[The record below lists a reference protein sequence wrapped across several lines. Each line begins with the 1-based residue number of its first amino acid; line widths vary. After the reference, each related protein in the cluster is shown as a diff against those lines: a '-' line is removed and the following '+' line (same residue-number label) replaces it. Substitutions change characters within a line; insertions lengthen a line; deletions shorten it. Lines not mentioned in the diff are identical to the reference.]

1 MNYTKLPELRSVPT
15 PKQLFEQTEADPIR
29 SKLLGK
35 IRAGEFKSLDG
46 ICLVDE
52 DILKDA
58 INTANKESVEK
69 NNNPILEALIA
80 EGRRYC
86 RFSGCLRDVI
96 VKSKFSS
103 DKKSFE
109 IIVTDKD
116 GLKLNDDRSGLLL
129 NLNLYPETKE
139 REIHIKWVAT
149 DDTGKIAF
157 VAAYENVFSK
167 LAKKAKDLIWKS

>member
-1 MNYTKLPELRSVPT
+1 MNYTKLPSLRSVPT
-15 PKQLFEQTEADPIR
+15 PKELFEQTEKDPIR

-35 IRAGEFKSLDG
+35 IRVGGFKSFGG

-58 INTANKESVEK
+58 INTANKESMEK
-69 NNNPILEALIA
+69 NNNPILEALIE
-80 EGRRYC
+80 EGKRYC

-103 DKKSFE
+103 DNESFE
-109 IIVTDKD
+109 IIVTDQD
-116 GLKLNDDRSGLLL
+116 GLKLNDDRSGFLL
-129 NLNLYPETKE
+129 NLNQYPETKE

-149 DDTGKIAF
+149 DDTGQIAF

-167 LAKKAKDLIWKS
+167 LAKRAKEFIWKS